1 MHNHTEKI
9 CLTSLGCPKNLV
21 DSEVM
26 LGILKQN
33 HFELVASEEDA
44 DILIVNTCGFI
55 GDAKEES
62 INAIL
67 RLAQYKEAGK
77 CRLLIVAGCLTQR
90 YKDDLAKELPEV
102 DFFIGTGEYPKIAE
116 IIKNGSN
123 QKVIAGIPK
132 YVHDCDTP
140 RILATPRYSAYVKIA
155 EGCSNYCSY
164 CTIPSIRGEFRSR
177 PLDSVI
183 KEIEN
188 LAQQGVKEINL
199 IAQDS
204 TSYGIDMSKNPPL
217 PMGTDF
223 KSVPRKRGSGGFE
236 NGLEM
241 LLKRAVTVDGIEWV
255 RLLYLYPS
263 RITKNLIK
271 LMRDEEKICKYIDMP
286 IQHINNRILKAMNRN
301 HTHVPE
307 GLNRGKTQIQE
318 IIKMIRQEI
327 PDAALRTSLIVGFPS
342 ETEEEFEELL
352 DFVKDTRFDRL
363 GVFKYSKEE
372 GTPAFKMTGQI
383 AENVKKIRLRKI
395 MKAQAKISREKNR
408 ILLGTMQKVLVE
420 GVSEET
426 EFLLKGRT
434 TAQAP
439 DNIDGI
445 TYINKGSASPG
456 DIVPVLIT
464 DAGEY
469 DIIGEIAESL
479 PATNG

>member
-1 MHNHTEKI
+1 MSNHPDKI
-9 CLTSLGCPKNLV
+9 CLTSLGCSKNLV

-33 HFELVASEEDA
+33 DFELVANEEDA

-90 YKDDLAKELPEV
+90 YKDELAKELPEV
-102 DFFIGTGEYPKIAE
+102 DFFIGTGEYSKIAD
-116 IIKNGSN
+116 IIKHGSN
-123 QKVIAGIPK
+123 KRVIAGIPE
-132 YVHDCDTP
+132 YVHDYDTP

-164 CTIPSIRGEFRSR
+164 CTIPSIRGKFRSR
-177 PLDSVI
+177 PLNSVI

-188 LAQQGVKEINL
+188 LVAQGVKEVNL

-204 TSYGIDMSKNPPL
+204 TSYGIDMYKNPPL
-217 PMGTDF
+217 PPLGTDL
-223 KSVPRKRGSGGFE
+223 KSVPMGSGGFE

-241 LLKRAVTVDGIEWV
+241 LLEKTVKVKGIKWV
-255 RLLYLYPS
+255 RLLYLYPGK
-263 RITKNLIK
+263 ITKNLIH
-271 LMRDEEKICKYIDMP
+271 LIRDEKKICKYIDMP

-301 HTHVPE
+301 HT
-307 GLNRGKTQIQE
+307 KTQIQE

-327 PDAALRTSLIVGFPS
+327 PDAALRTSLIVGFPG

-352 DFVKDTRFDRL
+352 DFVKETRFDRL
-363 GVFKYSKEE
+363 GAFKYSQEE
-372 GTPAFKMTGQI
+372 DTPAYKMKGQI
-383 AENVKKIRLRKI
+383 PENVKKDRLKKI
-395 MKAQAKISREKNR
+395 MKAQAKIAKEKNR
-408 ILLGTMQKVLVE
+408 SLVGSMQRVLVE
-420 GVSEET
+420 GLSDET

-445 TYINKGSASPG
+445 TYINKGTASPG
-456 DIVPVLIT
+456 DIVDVLIT

-469 DIIGEIAESL
+469 DVVGEIAERL
-479 PATNG
+479 PAA

>member
-1 MHNHTEKI
+1 MSQHPEKI
-9 CLTSLGCPKNLV
+9 CLTSLGCSKNLV

-33 HFELVASEEDA
+33 QFELVASEEDA
-44 DILIVNTCGFI
+44 EILIVNTCGFI

-62 INAIL
+62 INTIL
-67 RLAQYKEAGK
+67 RLAQYKEAGT
-77 CRLLIVAGCLTQR
+77 CRLLIVTGCLTQR
-90 YKDDLAKELPEV
+90 YKHELAKELPEV
-102 DFFIGTGEYPKIAE
+102 DFFIGTGEYSKIAD
-116 IIKNGSN
+116 IIKHGSN
-123 QKVIAGIPK
+123 KRVIAGIPE
-132 YVHDCDTP
+132 YVHDYDTP

-164 CTIPSIRGEFRSR
+164 CAIPSIRGEFRSR
-177 PLDSVI
+177 PLNSVI

-188 LAQQGVKEINL
+188 LAAQGVKEVNL

-204 TSYGIDMSKNPPL
+204 TSYGMDRHDS
-217 PMGTDF
+217 T
-223 KSVPRKRGSGGFE
+223 
-236 NGLEM
+236 GLET
-241 LLKRAVTVDGIEWV
+241 LLKKTVEVSGIEWV
-255 RLLYLYPS
+255 RLLYLYPG
-263 RITKNLIK
+263 RITKNLIR

-286 IQHINNRILKAMNRN
+286 IQHINNRINKAMNRDI
-301 HTHVPE
+301 T
-307 GLNRGKTQIQE
+307 RAQIE
-318 IIKMIRQEI
+318 DTIKLIREEI
-327 PDAALRTSLIVGFPS
+327 PNAALRTSLIVGFPG

-363 GVFKYSKEE
+363 GAFTYSKEE

-395 MKAQAKISREKNR
+395 MKAQAKISGEKNR
-408 ILLGTMQKVLVE
+408 ILLGTTQKVLVE

-426 EFLLKGRT
+426 EFLLKGRSMQ
-434 TAQAP
+434 QAP

-469 DIIGEIAESL
+469 DIVGEIVESL
-479 PATNG
+479 PTVNE